1 QVAGKPAMELRKA
14 VCFALDTKGLP
25 ATRLELIT
33 SISAGVKK
41 HVKLPEHAM
50 PVSAEG
56 DRYPKLTTLHVDLT
70 DAAIDTSTKPVKLKP
85 RETIQP
91 GVHAES
97 FEFRADPMIV
107 DGGAIDLNL
116 IARDVD
122 FGILHDR
129 TDHPVLSLNNARDG
143 KVACQTTT
151 ADLSKI
157 FRASANAQGKAVGLS
172 VQKA

>member
-1 QVAGKPAMELRKA
+1 MDARFHFMRRLLQSIRRLLLAPWSRQWVRVTVVSLGAGTVFGCPEKKHATTQVAGKPAMELRKA

-91 GVHAES
+91 G
-97 FEFRADPMIV
+97 
-107 DGGAIDLNL
+107 
-116 IARDVD
+116 
-122 FGILHDR
+122 
-129 TDHPVLSLNNARDG
+129 
-143 KVACQTTT
+143 
-151 ADLSKI
+151 
-157 FRASANAQGKAVGLS
+157 
-172 VQKA
+172 